1 MKEDCALK
9 LRSSQV
15 LAWLS
20 LSPLVKNTVSITQE
34 SPKPVSGRKTGLFLR
49 NSWHYARPSACPT
62 LHGQGP
68 ILLTLRG
75 GDGDA
80 EGREKGESAKDD
92 AEEFERAITELERAK
107 SSGMPLNATSF
118 NNVLTLC
125 WKGGGWKQAL
135 ELLGEMKRTPGVKPD
150 QRTYNAV
157 MGALARAGQHAI
169 VVCSPSN
176 RHAPPGNTHEGFG
189 FAPVIHHRPFSAQ

>member
-1 MKEDCALK
+1 MKHA
-9 LRSSQV
+9 
-15 LAWLS
+15 
-20 LSPLVKNTVSITQE
+20 VSITQD
-34 SPKPVSGRKTGLFLR
+34 SPKPFSGRKTGLFFR
-49 NSWHYARPSACPT
+49 NCWQHARPSACPP
-62 LHGQGP
+62 LLGQGP
-68 ILLTLRG
+68 ILLALRG

-80 EGREKGESAKDD
+80 EARGKGGSAKDD

-169 VVCSPSN
+169 VVCSPQN
-176 RHAPPGNTHEGFG
+176 RHTHPTFKPARGLSFCSY
-189 FAPVIHHRPFSAQ
+189 HSLSSFSAQ